1 MVVVNQ
7 ERGALA
13 VLGASYRD
21 ATTEQRAALAAL
33 ERGDDA
39 PSRALVRGGYADGV
53 VVLQTCSRVE
63 WIISTTRPRWVAD
76 LLRGQVMGRAPATR
90 LHQRTNAAAV
100 HYLLRVAMGLD
111 SVAEG
116 EPAVGR
122 QMVIA
127 LERAHKDGTADR
139 TLRLLWR
146 AVQRLVGERRRRG
159 IVQQGLGVQT
169 LVVEELAARGVDQG
183 ASVVLIG
190 QGEIGRATLAALHE
204 AGYRA
209 ALAFGRI
216 GYGEAMGRAKEAR
229 AVVVCTGAPAPWV
242 TLPERS
248 DEPLVVDVGV
258 PAQLAGATGWRSV
271 GLEDLLSRPRRLLD
285 DEARSW
291 LVELVRDGAARFG
304 HDHDGR
310 ALSAIDE
317 ERRVFLH
324 QTLPPLLERLSPG
337 DAEELRRACS
347 LFAHTI
353 IERVRG
359 EEGG

>member
-1 MVVVNQ
+1 MVAEGQ

-13 VLGASYRD
+13 VVGASYRD

-33 ERGDDA
+33 ERDDEA
-39 PSRALVRGGYADGV
+39 PSRALLRGGYADGV

-63 WIISTTRPRWVAD
+63 WIVSTTRPRWVAE
-76 LLRGQVMGRAPATR
+76 LLKGQLMSKAPGTR
-90 LHQRTNAAAV
+90 LHQRTNAAAA

-127 LERAHKDGTADR
+127 LERAHKDGSADR

-146 AVQRLVGERRRRG
+146 AVQRLLGERRRRG

-169 LVVEELAARGVDQG
+169 LVVEELGARGIDK
-183 ASVVLIG
+183 AAPIVLVG
-190 QGEIGRATLAALHE
+190 QGEIGRATLAALHD
-204 AGYRA
+204 AGFRG
-209 ALAFGRI
+209 ALAFGRA
-216 GYGEAMGRAKEAR
+216 GLAEAMARAQTAR
-229 AVVVCTGAPAPWV
+229 AVVVCTGGPSAWV
-242 TLPERS
+242 SLPPRG

-258 PAQLAGATGWRSV
+258 PAQLANAPGWRAV

-285 DEARSW
+285 DEARAW
-291 LVELVRDGAARFG
+291 LVDLVRDGAARFS

-310 ALSAIDE
+310 ALSVIDE

-324 QTLPPLLERLSPG
+324 QTLPPLLERLPASE
-337 DAEELRRACS
+337 AEELRRACS
-347 LFAHTI
+347 MFAHTI

>member
-1 MVVVNQ
+1 MNSVP
-7 ERGALA
+7 ATLA
-13 VLGASYRD
+13 VVGASYRD

-33 ERGDDA
+33 ERGEDA
-39 PSRALVRGGYADGV
+39 PSRALLRGGYAEGV

-63 WIISTTRPRWVAD
+63 WIISTSRPRWVAD
-76 LLRGQVMGRAPATR
+76 LLKGQLMGHGPRTR
-90 LHQRTNAAAV
+90 LHQRTHAAAV

-122 QMVIA
+122 QMVLA
-127 LERAHKDGTADR
+127 LEKSHKEGAADR

-146 AVQRLVGERRRRG
+146 SVQRLLGERRRRG

-169 LVVEELAARGVDQG
+169 LVIEELRARGVEPG
-183 ASVVLIG
+183 AELVVVG

-204 AGYRA
+204 AGYRTA
-209 ALAFGRI
+209 VGFGRV
-216 GYGEAMGRAKEAR
+216 GLPEVMERAKSAR
-229 AVVVCTGAPAPWV
+229 AVVVCTGGPAPWLQ
-242 TLPERS
+242 LPERK
-248 DEPLVVDVGV
+248 DEPVVVDVGV
-258 PAQLAGATGWRSV
+258 PAQLASAPGWRSV
-271 GLEDLLSRPRRLLD
+271 GLEELLSRPRRLLD
-285 DEARSW
+285 DEARAW
-291 LVELVRDGAARFG
+291 LVELVRDSAAAFG
-304 HDHDGR
+304 RDQDGR

-324 QTLPPLLERLSPG
+324 QTLPPLLARLPAA

-347 LFAHTI
+347 MFAHTL